1 MMCSKKSILNA
12 IITFICALGVGLIIG
27 LTFNLISKGNSVEK
41 EKEKTMVGHLDSS
54 SPYYS
59 IPKNTHIV
67 AAAGSPT
74 RIYAFIVKS
83 NTNDQHYVVHLL
95 CKEVEKIPYVDVVS
109 EVKVVPKEEI
119 KNL

>member
-1 MMCSKKSILNA
+1 MCSKKSILNS
-12 IITFICALGVGLIIG
+12 IITFIAALGVGLIIG
-27 LTFNLISKGNSVEK
+27 LTWNLISKGTPAEK
-41 EKEKTMVGHLDSS
+41 EDETMVGHLDSS

-83 NTNDQHYVVHLL
+83 NTNDQHYVVNLL

-109 EVKVVPKEEI
+109 EVKLVPKKEI
-119 KNL
+119 TNL

>member
-1 MMCSKKSILNA
+1 MMCNKKSILNS
-12 IITFICALGVGLIIG
+12 IITFIGALGVGLIIG
-27 LTFNLISKGNSVEK
+27 LTWNLISKGNPVEK
-41 EKEKTMVGHLDSS
+41 EETMVGHLDSS
-54 SPYYS
+54 SPYYA